1 MSHYRARPAAAMTD
15 AQIELDWREYQKDVT
30 KLQVL
35 QPTNS

>member
-1 MSHYRARPAAAMTD
+1 MSHYRACFAAGMTD
-15 AQIELDWREYQKDVT
+15 EEIELDWREYQKDVT